1 MYPRS
6 RMRQPKRKPE
16 DEPGISALRKIA
28 AAFELTEDGLDDARR
43 LNAAVLAA
51 TGGVDA
57 YSLLPS
63 PVSLPFDVPASL
75 RFAIPDAVPE
85 TRQNK
90 TPGRRLVKE
99 LKDPNP
105 NVRRAAALGG
115 WSAADNVDREL
126 VDAMGRETDLYVRS
140 VLMLS
145 VAIRNSPADVDLV
158 AAARPIVEAARLPD
172 ADALQTLAG
181 SIAVLAGTISVT
193 RSNSAT
199 CDDMA
204 GLAEYLAQVESERT
218 RAQALLA
225 IISENC

>member
-1 MYPRS
+1 
-6 RMRQPKRKPE
+6 MRQPKRKPE

-28 AAFELTEDGLDDARR
+28 ADFELTEDGLDDARR

-85 TRQNK
+85 PRQKK

-99 LKDPNP
+99 LRDPNP
-105 NVRRAAALGG
+105 NVRRAAAFDLGG

-126 VDAMGRETDLYVRS
+126 VDAMERETDLYVRS
-140 VLMLS
+140 VMMLS
-145 VAIRNSPADVDLV
+145 VAIRNSAADVDLV
-158 AAARPIVEAARLPD
+158 AAARPIVEAARLPE

-204 GLAEYLAQVESERT
+204 GLAEYLAQLESERT
-218 RAQALLA
+218 RTQALLA
-225 IISENC
+225 ISESC